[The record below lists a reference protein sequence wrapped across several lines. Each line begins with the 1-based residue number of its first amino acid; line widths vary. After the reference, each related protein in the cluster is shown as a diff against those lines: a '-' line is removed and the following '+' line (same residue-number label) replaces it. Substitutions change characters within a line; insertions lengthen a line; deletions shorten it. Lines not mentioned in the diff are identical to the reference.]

1 MKKVK
6 PKFHL
11 KNTAIDSR
19 SLIMMKYY
27 FRNQRLVYST
37 KQYIDP
43 RYWDERFQI
52 PIIDRL
58 DHVKGELKTN
68 PTSDLNIE
76 KKTIEAVIKEAR
88 KEYPTFDTD
97 IGNVSTILNRY
108 KDSLARAYQYLELQK
123 EAITSERLKD
133 LLDKE
138 FNKEVITKPRKNEF
152 YERFE
157 EFIEGRKQIN
167 SILTVRKFSTLKKKL
182 QEFEIKKHYKITFDS
197 IDLIFY
203 DKFKSYML
211 KSENKRTEEAN
222 GLLDET
228 IAKYISALKTFMQWA
243 MDRRYHSNSDF
254 QHNHFAAKRKAKNEI
269 VSLSEDELT
278 RLYNKDLS
286 NNLRLERVRDLFC
299 FATYTG
305 QRWSDIENFRKE
317 DIKNGYWVF
326 ESYKTEKTIKVPF
339 KGFIAPALD
348 ILKKYD
354 YELPKISSQK
364 FNDYIKEAAAHAEIN
379 EIITLKRQSGNQ
391 RVDIQKPKYDHISSH
406 TARRSCIT
414 ILLQKGVPMTTVMKL
429 TGHTDVKTLMKYEN
443 TEDDALASALET
455 YV

>member
-1 MKKVK
+1 
-6 PKFHL
+6 
-11 KNTAIDSR
+11 
-19 SLIMMKYY
+19 
-27 FRNQRLVYST
+27 
-37 KQYIDP
+37 
-43 RYWDERFQI
+43 
-52 PIIDRL
+52 
-58 DHVKGELKTN
+58 
-68 PTSDLNIE
+68 
-76 KKTIEAVIKEAR
+76 
-88 KEYPTFDTD
+88 
-97 IGNVSTILNRY
+97 
-108 KDSLARAYQYLELQK
+108 
-123 EAITSERLKD
+123 
-133 LLDKE
+133 
-138 FNKEVITKPRKNEF
+138 
-152 YERFE
+152 
-157 EFIEGRKQIN
+157 
-167 SILTVRKFSTLKKKL
+167 
-182 QEFEIKKHYKITFDS
+182 
-197 IDLIFY
+197 
-203 DKFKSYML
+203 ML
-211 KSENKRTEEAN
+211 KSENKRTDEAN

-317 DIKNGYWVF
+317 DIKDGYWVF
-326 ESYKTEKTIKVPF
+326 ESYKTKKTIKVPF

-354 YELPKISSQK
+354 FELPKISSQK
-364 FNDYIKEAAAHAEIN
+364 FNDYIKEAGALAEIN

-391 RVDIQKPKYDHISSH
+391 QVEIQKPKYNHISSH

-443 TEDDALASALET
+443 TEDGALESALES
-455 YV
+455 YS

>member
-1 MKKVK
+1 VKKVK

-37 KQYIDP
+37 GQYINP

-76 KKTIEAVIKEAR
+76 KRTIEATIKEAR

-123 EAITSERLKD
+123 EVISSERLKK
-133 LLDKE
+133 LLDTEFKKE
-138 FNKEVITKPRKNEF
+138 AITKPKRTDF
-152 YERFE
+152 YERFD
-157 EFIEGRKQIN
+157 EFIEGRKQTN
-167 SILTVRKFSTLKKKL
+167 SILTIRKFNTLRKKL
-182 QEFEIKKHYKITFDS
+182 QEFEIKERYKITFDS

-211 KSENKRTEEAN
+211 KSENKRTDEAN

-317 DIKNGYWVF
+317 DIKDGYWVF
-326 ESYKTEKTIKVPF
+326 ESYKTKKTIKVPF

-354 YELPKISSQK
+354 FELPKISSQK
-364 FNDYIKEAAAHAEIN
+364 FNDYIKEAGALAEIN

-391 RVDIQKPKYDHISSH
+391 QVEIQKPKYNHISSH

-443 TEDDALASALET
+443 TEDGALESALES
-455 YV
+455 YS